1 MFRNYF
7 KMALKVLLRKK
18 FYTFISMFGISMTL
32 AVLLVVAAFWEH
44 LVGQHAPEVH
54 LDRSLIMHTMQMQK
68 IRGGYS
74 SGPYSDFFMET
85 YVSGLQ
91 TPEMISF
98 YTYPL
103 SVKTFAN
110 GKKINVDQKLTNA
123 AFWQVMKHSFLEG
136 RPYTAEE
143 VLRRQPITI
152 IARSL
157 KEDLFGLSSALGKE
171 VKINQE
177 RFKVIGVI
185 ENTPVSRVHSYGTLF
200 LPYTLAKD
208 YGKPKGL
215 TGEFMA
221 TLVAK
226 DKSSI
231 ESMRQEYMA
240 MTRNIELP
248 PDIISIDS
256 HADSYIGSWMRP
268 GTNSQDESA
277 GTHWLYVFLSV
288 LLFLFL
294 LLPTVNLVNLNIS
307 RIMERAS
314 EIGARKAFGA
324 SSKVIILQ
332 FIFENLVLTLLS
344 GVLAL
349 LLAFVALQLINYA
362 GIIQYMTLTI
372 NGDVLLAGML
382 ITLLFGFLSGVY
394 PAWRMSALQ
403 PAEAL
408 KAS

>member
-1 MFRNYF
+1 
-7 KMALKVLLRKK
+7 MALKVLLRKK

-32 AVLLVVAAFWEH
+32 AVLLIVAAFWEH

-54 LDRSLIMHTMQMQK
+54 LERSLILHTMQMHK
-68 IRGGYS
+68 KEGGYS
-74 SGPYSDFFMET
+74 SGPYSDYFMET
-85 YVSGLQ
+85 YVSRLQ

-98 YTYPL
+98 YSYPL
-103 SVKTFAN
+103 SAKTFAN
-110 GKKINVDQKLTNA
+110 GKKVNVDQKLTNA
-123 AFWQVMKHSFLEG
+123 GFWQVMQHSFLEG
-136 RPYTAEE
+136 RPYTAKE
-143 VLRRQPITI
+143 VLRRQPVTI

-157 KEDLFGLSSALGKE
+157 KEDLFGMGSALGKE
-171 VKINQE
+171 VQINQE
-177 RFKVIGVI
+177 RFTVIGVI

-200 LPYTLAKD
+200 IPYTLAKD

-226 DKSSI
+226 DKHII
-231 ESMRQEYMA
+231 ESMRQEYNA
-240 MTRNIELP
+240 MIQNIELP
-248 PDIISIDS
+248 PNVVSIAS

-268 GTNSQDESA
+268 GTNSQDESG
-277 GTHWLYVFLSV
+277 GTHWLYIILSIM
-288 LLFLFL
+288 LLLFL

-324 SSKVIILQ
+324 SSNVIVLQ
-332 FIFENLVLTLLS
+332 FIFENLVLTILS
-344 GVLAL
+344 GMLAL
-349 LLAFVALQLINYA
+349 LLAFVALQLINNA
-362 GIIQYMTLTI
+362 GFIQYMTLTI
-372 NGDVLLAGML
+372 NGDVLMAGML

-394 PAWRMSALQ
+394 PAWRMAALQ